1 MFMSSSW
8 SMGSCNTVMTPGF
21 RIVTESIFDIDKI
34 GCTDAIVNSV
44 NCVGVMGAGIA
55 LEFKKRYPSMYN
67 DYKVACQAK
76 MLRPGHCHVYYDVV
90 DTLYIL
96 NLAVKNDWRNWSTME
111 WLLDSIKS
119 LKLAILE
126 NDIQSVNLP
135 VIGGM
140 NGRRGPNGKILNMTP
155 PPEKDNIIELLR
167 MELQPFAIKFKI
179 DIRLCMPE
187 KKVVKE
193 QPTLSEFLV

>member
-1 MFMSSSW
+1 MSSSW
-8 SMGSCNTVMTPGF
+8 CMGSCNTVMTPGF

>member
-1 MFMSSSW
+1 
-8 SMGSCNTVMTPGF
+8 MGSCNTVMTPGF

-167 MELQPFAIKFKI
+167 MELQPFATKFKI

-193 QPTLSEFLV
+193 QPTLSEFLA